1 MKYNNFKFKKKKNIV
16 RFIYMIGLRG
26 VVKGTQI
33 KIMTKWK
40 HPHDWLLLV

>member
-1 MKYNNFKFKKKKNIV
+1 M

-26 VVKGTQI
+26 MVKETQI

-40 HPHDWLLLV
+40 HPRDWLVLV